1 MTENPSC
8 DHQYVSTTRKRA
20 VTAQGI
26 VGVLLVLIGVL
37 CLLLNPIFG
46 VLLVIAGMIVASI
59 GRNRTLLM
67 CAKCGVD
74 APHQP

>member
-1 MTENPSC
+1 MTVNPSC

-26 VGVLLVLIGVL
+26 FGVLMVLVGLL
-37 CLLLNPIFG
+37 CLIFNPIFG
-46 VLLVIAGMIVASI
+46 VLVVIAGVLVASI
-59 GRNRTLLM
+59 GRTRTVLM
-67 CAKCGVD
+67 CAKCGAA